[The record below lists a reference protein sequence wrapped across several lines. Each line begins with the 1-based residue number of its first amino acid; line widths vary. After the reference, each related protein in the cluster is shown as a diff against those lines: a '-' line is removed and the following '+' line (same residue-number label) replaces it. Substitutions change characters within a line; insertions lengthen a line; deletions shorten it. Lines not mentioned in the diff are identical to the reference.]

1 MEKMKKSMSMTDGSS
16 KRDESSAH
24 GQKFHKT
31 ILNDLRSS
39 DIKRTLLQELKDI
52 YYFYLDKDTRKKL
65 ASMGRLKR
73 WFIVV
78 FWLLKNMIL
87 KLTPVRRVLL
97 VISILA
103 ILIGRN
109 EENSALSLIAFVV
122 LLLIL
127 MFELKDKLLAK
138 DELATG
144 RTVQSALIPD
154 RNPELSGWEIWLYT
168 RPANEV
174 GGDLVDYVKLPKGK
188 LGVALGDVA
197 GKGLGAALL
206 MAKLQATL
214 RALAPSFHSLAEL
227 GARMNEI
234 FCRDGL
240 PSHFASLVY
249 LELTPDSGS
258 IHILNAGHF
267 PPLILQENTVEE
279 MKQGGSA
286 LGIVPDEI
294 YNEQYIELQKNDLLF
309 IYSDGLTEA
318 LNADEDFF
326 GEERLRDVLETV
338 TRDSAEGMGNQLL
351 AEVERF
357 VGKASQSDDLSI
369 ILLRRVK

>member
-1 MEKMKKSMSMTDGSS
+1 MASS
-16 KRDESSAH
+16 RSKHDESSTR
-24 GQKFHKT
+24 GKKFHRT
-31 ILNDLRSS
+31 ILNDLRKS
-39 DIKRTLLQELKDI
+39 DFKRSLRQDLKDI
-52 YYFYLDKDTRKKL
+52 YYFYLDKNSRDRL
-65 ASMGRLKR
+65 AAMGRLRR
-73 WFIVV
+73 WITLI
-78 FWLLKNMIL
+78 FWLFKSMIL
-87 KLTPVRRVLL
+87 KLTPARRILL
-97 VISILA
+97 VISIVGFFV
-103 ILIGRN
+103 GRN
-109 EENSALSLIAFVV
+109 EENSALSLIAFIT

-144 RTVQSALIPD
+144 RTVQTALIPD
-154 RNPELSGWEIWLYT
+154 RNPELPGWEIWLYT

-174 GGDLVDYVKLPKGK
+174 GGDLVDYVKLPEGR

-214 RALAPSFHSLAEL
+214 RALAPTFHSLAEL

-249 LELTPDSGS
+249 LELVPDSGR

-267 PPLILQENTVEE
+267 PPIILQDNTVEE

-286 LGIVPDEI
+286 LGILPDEI
-294 YNEQYIELQKNDLLF
+294 YNEQYIKLQKNGLLF

-318 LNADEDFF
+318 LNEEGDFF
-326 GEERLRDVLETV
+326 GDERLKDILGSI
-338 TRDSAEGMGNQLL
+338 TRDSVESMGRHLL
-351 AEVERF
+351 AEVEHF
-357 VGKASQSDDLSI
+357 VGKARQSDDISL
-369 ILLRRVK
+369 ILLKRLN